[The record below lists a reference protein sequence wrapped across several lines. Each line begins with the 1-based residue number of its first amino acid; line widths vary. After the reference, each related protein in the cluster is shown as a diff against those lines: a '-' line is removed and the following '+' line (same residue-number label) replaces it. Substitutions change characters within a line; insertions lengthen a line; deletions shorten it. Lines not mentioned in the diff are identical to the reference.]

1 MIHGWLTI
9 NSDLYFMQDGAPG
22 HRAKA
27 TKLELEERG
36 IGKRR
41 IFWPAYSPDLNP
53 IEHVWTLMK
62 DYLQEWYPS
71 EKGSLSYDKLRQAVK
86 EAWDSI
92 SSEQL
97 NDLIDTM
104 HQRCIDVIKAKGQHT
119 KW

>member
-1 MIHGWLTI
+1 
-9 NSDLYFMQDGAPG
+9 
-22 HRAKA
+22 
-27 TKLELEERG
+27 LEERG

-62 DYLQEWYPS
+62 DYLREWYPS
-71 EKGSLSYDKLRQAVK
+71 EKGSLSFDKLRQAVK
-86 EAWDSI
+86 EAWDSV

-97 NDLIDTM
+97 NDDLIDNI